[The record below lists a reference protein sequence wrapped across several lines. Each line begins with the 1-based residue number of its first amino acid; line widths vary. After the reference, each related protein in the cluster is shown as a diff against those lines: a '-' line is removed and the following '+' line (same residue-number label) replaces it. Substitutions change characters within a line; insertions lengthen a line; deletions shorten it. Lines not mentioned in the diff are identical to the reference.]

1 MPVRPDEMRARGGD
15 FARLIFMGEA
25 PLERVR
31 TGDCARLDLALA
43 GEVRDEPPPRS
54 TCIDEMVVVA
64 LRGH

>member
-1 MPVRPDEMRARGGD
+1 MRPDEMRARGGD

-31 TGDCARLDLALA
+31 TGELDLALA

-54 TCIDEMVVVA
+54 ICIDEMVVVA

>member
-1 MPVRPDEMRARGGD
+1 MPVRPDQMRARGGD

-31 TGDCARLDLALA
+31 TGELDLALA

-54 TCIDEMVVVA
+54 ICIDEMVVVA

>member
-31 TGDCARLDLALA
+31 TGELDLALA

-54 TCIDEMVVVA
+54 ICIDEMVVVA

>member
-31 TGDCARLDLALA
+31 TGELDLALA

>member
-31 TGDCARLDLALA
+31 TGELDLALA

-54 TCIDEMVVVA
+54 ICIDEMGVVA